1 MILLILFLPV
11 AIYLIW
17 VGGISRQSRPVIVNG
32 SWDFV
37 ALVFAASGLI
47 LVGIPAVITSLND
60 TWRRYWLT
68 GEGVIPL
75 ASLEGSRWFWI
86 SIWFFYFV
94 MVVILVSIFIYRRR
108 CFTCFYNIDSND
120 FNQAINDAI
129 ADSRCDIR
137 KFGNFY
143 LLNDETVAS
152 KETME
157 VEVFPLLR
165 NGSIFFN
172 QPEGLVSRQ
181 INDSVSNSVQQMFT
195 KDHWGGLILIF
206 LGFFILFVTVIGQIA
221 TAILL
226 H

>member
-17 VGGISRQSRPVIVNG
+17 VGGISRQSRPVTVHG

-68 GEGVIPL
+68 GEGIIPL
-75 ASLEGSRWFWI
+75 ASLEGSGWFWI

-94 MVVILVSIFIYRRR
+94 MVVALVSIFIYRRR
-108 CFTCFYNIDSND
+108 CYTCFYNIDTCD
-120 FNQAINDAI
+120 LNQAIMVAV
-129 ADSRCDIR
+129 ADSGCTHR
-137 KFGNFY
+137 KIGNFY
-143 LLNDETVAS
+143 IFNEESNAV

-157 VEVFPLLR
+157 VEVFPFLR
-165 NGSIFFN
+165 HGALFFN
-172 QPEGLVSRQ
+172 QPEGLASRQ
-181 INDSVSNSVQQMFT
+181 VKYLVSNSVKQMFT
-195 KDHWGGLILIF
+195 QDHWSGLILMF
-206 LGFFILFVTVIGQIA
+206 LGFFILFITVIGQFA

-226 H
+226 R